1 MWFGCWRDNI
11 CIFFNFKWLK
21 EFICVFG
28 IYFLYNIE
36 YVNKLNFEEKIN
48 NLEKIFNG
56 WK

>member
-1 MWFGCWRDNI
+1 MWFGCWRDKI
-11 CIFFNFKWLK
+11 YIFFNFRWLK

-36 YVNKLNFEEKIN
+36 DVNKLNFEEKIN